1 MAEEKRPKFPT
12 EVISLP
18 SKGKLYS
25 KESSISNG
33 EIEIKYMTAREED
46 ILTSQNLIR
55 KGIVIDKLLE
65 SLVVDS
71 SINLNEILIGDKNA
85 LMVASRILGYG
96 KNYEF
101 EVNCPS
107 CNERNTDTIDLS
119 KLGNKDVDYSIF
131 KSGINEFEFELPA
144 SKRKITYKILTQLDE
159 REIDSELK
167 AMKKVSAGS
176 NIDHEVTT
184 RLKRA
189 ILSVDGNSDK
199 NSINGFVENEFL
211 SRDSLAFRNHL
222 IKITPDIDMN
232 YLFTCEFCNYDEEI
246 TVPMT
251 VQFFWPSVKL

>member
-1 MAEEKRPKFPT
+1 MVEGKRPKFPT

-65 SLVVDS
+65 SLIVDS
-71 SINLNEILIGDKNA
+71 SINLDEILIGDKNA

-119 KLGNKDVDYSIF
+119 KLGNKDVDYSMF
-131 KSGINEFEFELPA
+131 KSAVNEFEFVLPA

-167 AMKKVSAGS
+167 ALKKLSVGS
-176 NIDHEVTT
+176 NVDPEVTT
-184 RLKRA
+184 RMKRA

-222 IKITPDIDMN
+222 TKTTPDVDME
-232 YLFTCEFCNYDEEI
+232 YLFTCELCGFEQEV

-251 VQFFWPSVKL
+251 VQFFWPTAKK

>member
-1 MAEEKRPKFPT
+1 MAEEKRQFPT
-12 EVISLP
+12 EVVDLP
-18 SKGKLYS
+18 SKGLLYS
-25 KESSISNG
+25 KDSPLAG
-33 EIEIKYMTAREED
+33 GTIELKYMTAKEED

-71 SINLNEILIGDKNA
+71 SINLDEILIGDKNA

-167 AMKKVSAGS
+167 ALKKISAGS
-176 NIDHEVTT
+176 NVDHEVTT
-184 RLKRA
+184 RMKRA
-189 ILSVDGNSDK
+189 ILSIDGNSDK

-251 VQFFWPSVKL
+251 VQFFWPSAGK